1 MESPAQ
7 QYQDNKKN
15 RPKIKQEAYPYFL
28 DKYIKDPFNTTN
40 DSLFSTS
47 ERVSA
52 KTTRQFVPG
61 KIYTFR
67 YDPIH
72 KDILDY
78 YDKQP
83 IILVCGQWLAPTT
96 GNQIVT
102 GINLNFLPEV
112 ERVNTLEYYYQ
123 SVKSD
128 LDKAYKE
135 TEKTNKISFIKR
147 ALLVLQDLVQIFNI
161 FGKAGKIGYQYAMRN
176 YIIGGNM
183 KNVSLVEYDDWQYI
197 PFIQTK
203 DIVGASLGEIHKAYN
218 DNKNNLIKKQPP
230 MMVSAAKKRKYN
242 NR

>member
-1 MESPAQ
+1 MESPAK
-7 QYQDNKKN
+7 QYQENMKSRPEIKK
-15 RPKIKQEAYPYFL
+15 EAYPYFM
-28 DKYIKDPFNTTN
+28 DKYIKDPYNTSN
-40 DSLFSTS
+40 DALFSTT
-47 ERVSA
+47 ERISA
-52 KTTRQFVPG
+52 KTLRQFIPG

-72 KDILDY
+72 KDILAY

-83 IILVCGQWLAPTT
+83 IILVCGQWVAEST

-128 LDKAYKE
+128 LEKSYSE
-135 TEKTNKISFIKR
+135 TEKKSQVSFIKR
-147 ALLVLQDLVQIFNI
+147 ALIVLQDLVQIFNV

-183 KNVSLVEYDDWQYI
+183 QKVSLVEYDDWQYI

-218 DNKNNLIKKQPP
+218 DSKNQLLRKQPP
-230 MMVSAAKKRKYN
+230 MMMSAEKKRKYN

>member
-1 MESPAQ
+1 MKSPAAE
-7 QYQDNKKN
+7 YQENLRK

-28 DKYIKDPFNTTN
+28 DKYIKNPDADNGFLDTT
-40 DSLFSTS
+40 
-47 ERVSA
+47 ERLSA
-52 KTTRQFVPG
+52 KTLRQFIPG

-67 YDPIH
+67 YDPVH
-72 KDILDY
+72 KDILAY
-78 YDKQP
+78 YDMQP
-83 IILVCGQWLAPTT
+83 IILVCGQWIAEST

-123 SVKSD
+123 SVKGD
-128 LDKAYKE
+128 LDTAYAE
-135 TEKTNKISFIKR
+135 TEKTNQVSFIKR
-147 ALLVLQDLVQIFNI
+147 ALIVLQDIVQMFNV

-183 KNVSLVEYDDWQYI
+183 QKVSLVEYDDWQYI

-203 DIVGASLGEIHKAYN
+203 DIVGASLGEIYKTYN
-218 DNKNNLIKKQPP
+218 DSKNQLVRNQPP
-230 MMVSAAKKRKYN
+230 IMRPSEKKRKYN